1 LIHQSLSDRKNYG
14 KINLSDYLVKLVN
27 NILDVLGRKQ
37 VFVSFNAEGVFLDIQ
52 TATSLGLIINE
63 LVCVTPSNMLFRKN
77 RVVELLLV
85 LKSRAFDYQL
95 FYGDN
100 GVGCS
105 SKSTRSL
112 GLDLVFFMLVSKLR
126 YAQRFDFE
134 ISFRMCLKE

>member
-1 LIHQSLSDRKNYG
+1 MKRVAINTIEDFIEKAEGRIEVFALIHQSLSDRKNYG

-63 LVCVTPSNMLFRKN
+63 LVCNSIKHAFPEESGGRIVIS
-77 RVVELLLV
+77 VE
-85 LKSRAFDYQL
+85 KQEFDYQL

-112 GLDLVFFMLVSKLR
+112 GLDLVL
-126 YAQRFDFE
+126 
-134 ISFRMCLKE
+134 C

>member
-63 LVCVTPSNMLFRKN
+63 LVCNSIKHAFPEES
-77 RVVELLLV
+77 VVELLLV
-85 LKSRAFDYQL
+85 LKSRS
-95 FYGDN
+95 
-100 GVGCS
+100 V
-105 SKSTRSL
+105 
-112 GLDLVFFMLVSKLR
+112 
-126 YAQRFDFE
+126 
-134 ISFRMCLKE
+134 